1 VTLQAVVIGIGN
13 PYRRDDGIGPE
24 VAAQIEARRL
34 PGVRVVISDG
44 EPSGLLEAWEGAD
57 LAVVVDAIQRVPA
70 SPGSIHRLT
79 TSQLETGCA
88 AASSH
93 GLGVADAIRLG
104 RALERLPRQVVILA
118 VEGADTGLGTGFSGA
133 VAAAV
138 PRAVAAVMAEL
149 KRTRSPDK
157 PGGRNPA
164 PHGQGQHRRG
174 ELPVDQSVDGV
185 SSTSETGRRGDR
197 GTGRP

>member
-1 VTLQAVVIGIGN
+1 VTLRAVVIGIGN

-24 VAAQIEARRL
+24 VATQIQGRRL

-57 LAVVVDAIQRVPA
+57 LAVVVDAVQRVPA
-70 SPGSIHRLT
+70 SPGSIHRLAA
-79 TSQLETGCA
+79 SQLETGCT

-93 GLGVADAIRLG
+93 GLGVPDAIRLG

-118 VEGADTGLGTGFSGA
+118 VEGADTGPGTGLSGA

-138 PRAVAAVMAEL
+138 PQVVIAVMAEL
-149 KRTRSPDK
+149 NRLRGPDK
-157 PGGRNPA
+157 PGDA
-164 PHGQGQHRRG
+164 TPHR
-174 ELPVDQSVDGV
+174 
-185 SSTSETGRRGDR
+185 
-197 GTGRP
+197 

>member
-1 VTLQAVVIGIGN
+1 VTLRAVVIGIGN

-24 VAAQIEARRL
+24 VATQIQGRRL

-57 LAVVVDAIQRVPA
+57 LAVVVDAVQRVPA
-70 SPGSIHRLT
+70 SPGSIHRLAA
-79 TSQLETGCA
+79 SQLETGCT

-93 GLGVADAIRLG
+93 GLGVPDAIRLG

-118 VEGADTGLGTGFSGA
+118 VEGADTGPGTGLSGA

-138 PRAVAAVMAEL
+138 PQVVTAVMAEL
-149 KRTRSPDK
+149 NRLRGPDK
-157 PGGRNPA
+157 PGDA
-164 PHGQGQHRRG
+164 TPHR
-174 ELPVDQSVDGV
+174 
-185 SSTSETGRRGDR
+185 
-197 GTGRP
+197 